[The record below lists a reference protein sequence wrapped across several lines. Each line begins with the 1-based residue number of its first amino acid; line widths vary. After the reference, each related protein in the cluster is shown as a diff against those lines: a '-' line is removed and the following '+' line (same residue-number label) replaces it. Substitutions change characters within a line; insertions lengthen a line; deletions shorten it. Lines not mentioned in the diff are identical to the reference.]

1 MLPSSETANELQN
14 IEKSLLELVLET
26 PEKGQLSRQPCA
38 GTSEPLRLEQRQKQ
52 LPLRRFRSRGFRHLR
67 DLQLLRHLRVEH
79 HQPLQQVAVEVFMPN
94 KTEPLRVGTRSS
106 WANMQHWQTESGLFF
121 CFLFLSNFFCFLF
134 FEWGPGAL
142 GSGKYATLAN
152 RGQEGAGINPP
163 LYLNFFFSVSSSTIS
178 FFLDFSVSL
187 Y

>member
-52 LPLRRFRSRGFRHLR
+52 LPFRRFRSRGFRHLR
-67 DLQLLRHLRVEH
+67 DLQLLGHLRVEH

-106 WANMQHWQTESGLFF
+106 QLRQICNIGKQRAGCFSVSFSCLIFSVSFFSSGDQELSAQANMQHWQTEARRGPGLIHLYISILFF
-121 CFLFLSNFFCFLF
+121 CLIF
-134 FEWGPGAL
+134 
-142 GSGKYATLAN
+142 
-152 RGQEGAGINPP
+152 
-163 LYLNFFFSVSSSTIS
+163 
-178 FFLDFSVSL
+178 
-187 Y
+187 